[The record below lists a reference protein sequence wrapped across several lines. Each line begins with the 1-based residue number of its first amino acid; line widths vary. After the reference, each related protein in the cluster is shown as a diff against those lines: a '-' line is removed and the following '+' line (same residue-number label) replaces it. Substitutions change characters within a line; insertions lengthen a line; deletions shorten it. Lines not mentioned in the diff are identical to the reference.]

1 MFPHPP
7 KRGRGTRPCHRPEIA
22 RFLSFLAK
30 AAFPVGRSVASGGR
44 GARKMADIGAGAAP
58 SLIRA
63 SLSRT
68 GKWAGSI
75 AFIGGAVSDILNPLA
90 PFAAYIALAASI
102 AAVIIAI
109 AIVLR
114 LVLAAKALPALVF
127 ATSAA
132 AVAGGVYAVQ
142 KETNSQNGII
152 ASLVPAVAQLQ
163 QSMGIV
169 AEKVAR
175 IEQTVTQTQ
184 KTVEEVKKSTD
195 TVAQKTD
202 QIASA
207 QQQQAA
213 QGAAT
218 QRTVEAVKQ
227 TTETLVGGQQQQV
240 AQAEKL
246 QATTEQIAASIDTIA
261 KGFATLAAQGGAIA
275 EPKRPDE
282 FYHNARVYELSGDML
297 NARRSYL
304 AFAGFDVD
312 AIDPYTRFA
321 TLLRV
326 QDGKAGAREVF
337 GQLAEKAKAPS
348 IKLVHLLQFDDTQRL
363 DKLNAFI
370 AANPDYAPAYFLL
383 AQEFSEDR
391 LGSQTLADKR
401 SEAQALTKFVSYEKD
416 GGLLGYFVDQTQLAD
431 WLDRGRSRLAA
442 LGDVLDPARF
452 APSLT
457 PMRSNQGW
465 SMTISLPEPATAI
478 SWRLG
483 GSGPFTDTGLLA
495 LNDQRTGKPMP
506 NPSFELPD
514 STAQTTIAI
523 KYLDIRG
530 RETGP
535 FDISFDPDAAL
546 QQGNKQILD
555 QFWTSWI
562 AFDASGNHGLV
573 YFTQMLSYRCAIK
586 EVHYSLNGAALDKT
600 LPMPPC
606 NARDP
611 YAIPDDFQPYFKVV
625 ESVTS
630 ISVQVTYTDGT
641 KSPVRDYKRQ

>member
-1 MFPHPP
+1 MS
-7 KRGRGTRPCHRPEIA
+7 EIA
-22 RFLSFLAK
+22 T
-30 AAFPVGRSVASGGR
+30 GTT
-44 GARKMADIGAGAAP
+44 
-58 SLIRA
+58 SLLRA

-68 GKWAGSI
+68 GKWAASF
-75 AFIGGAVSDILNPLA
+75 AFISGAVGDVLNPLG
-90 PFAAYIALAASI
+90 PFAAYIALV
-102 AAVIIAI
+102 AAVAAIIIAV
-109 AIVLR
+109 AMVLR
-114 LVLAAKALPALVF
+114 LVLAAKAMPALIF

-132 AVAGGVYAVQ
+132 AIAGGVYGIQ
-142 KETNSQNGII
+142 QETNSQNGVI
-152 ASLVPAVAQLQ
+152 ANLVPAVAELQ
-163 QSMGIV
+163 QSLGIV
-169 AEKVAR
+169 SQKVAK
-175 IEQTVTQTQ
+175 IEQTVTETQ

-195 TVAQKTD
+195 TVAKTTE
-202 QIASA
+202 QIAST
-207 QQQQAA
+207 QQQQTA
-213 QGAAT
+213 QGAET
-218 QRTVEAVKQ
+218 QKTVEAVKQ
-227 TTETLVGGQQQQV
+227 TTDTVAQKTEQIASTQQQQTAQGAETQKTVEAVKQTTDTLAAGQQQQQ

-261 KGFATLAAQGGAIA
+261 KGFAQLAAQGGAIA
-275 EPKRPDE
+275 DPKRPDE
-282 FYHNARVYELSGDML
+282 FYHNARVYELAGDML

-337 GQLAEKAKAPS
+337 GTLAEKAKAPS
-348 IKLVHLLQFDDTQRL
+348 IKLVHLLQFDDAQRL

-401 SEAQALTKFVSYEKD
+401 SEAQALSKFVSYEQD
-416 GGLLGYFVDQTQLAD
+416 GGLLKYFVDQTQLAD
-431 WLDRGRSRLAA
+431 WLDRSRSRLTA
-442 LGDVLDPARF
+442 LGDVLDPSRF
-452 APSLT
+452 VPTLT
-457 PMRSNQGW
+457 PMRSNAGW

-483 GSGPFTDTGLLA
+483 DTGPFTDTGLMA
-495 LNDQRTGKPMP
+495 MNDQRTGKPMP

-514 STAQTTIAI
+514 STAATTIAI

-535 FDISFDPDAAL
+535 FDIRFDPDGAL
-546 QQGNKQILD
+546 QQENKQILD

-562 AFDASGNHGLV
+562 AFDSGGNRGLV

-586 EVHYSLNGAALDKT
+586 AVHYSLNGTALDKEIK
-600 LPMPPC
+600 MPPC
-606 NARDP
+606 DAKDP
-611 YAIPDDFQPYFKVV
+611 YAIPSDYQPYFKVKDDV
-625 ESVTS
+625 KSMA
-630 ISVQVTYTDGT
+630 VQVTYTDGT
-641 KSPVRDYKRQ
+641 KSPVREYKRQ

>member
-1 MFPHPP
+1 MS
-7 KRGRGTRPCHRPEIA
+7 EIA
-22 RFLSFLAK
+22 TGTTSLL
-30 AAFPVGRSVASGGR
+30 RS
-44 GARKMADIGAGAAP
+44 
-58 SLIRA
+58 

-68 GKWAGSI
+68 GKWAGSV
-75 AFIGGAVSDILNPLA
+75 AFLSGAVSDVLNPLG
-90 PFAAYIALAASI
+90 PFAAYIALVAAI
-102 AAVIIAI
+102 AAAIIAV
-109 AIVLR
+109 AMVLR
-114 LVLAAKALPALVF
+114 LVLAAKAMPALIF

-132 AVAGGVYAVQ
+132 AIAGGVYGVQ
-142 KETNSQNGII
+142 QETNSQNGVI
-152 ASLVPAVAQLQ
+152 AALVPAVAELQ
-163 QSMGIV
+163 QSLGIV
-169 AEKVAR
+169 SEKVAK
-175 IEQTVTQTQ
+175 IEKTVTQTQ

-202 QIASA
+202 QIAETQK
-207 QQQQAA
+207 QQTA
-213 QGAAT
+213 QGAET
-218 QRTVEAVKQ
+218 QKTVEAVKQ
-227 TTETLVGGQQQQV
+227 TTDTLAAGQKQQQ

-261 KGFATLAAQGGAIA
+261 KGFAQLAAQGRAIA
-275 EPKRPDE
+275 DPKRPDE
-282 FYHNARVYELSGDML
+282 FYHNARVYELAGDML

-337 GQLAEKAKAPS
+337 GTLAEKAKAPA
-348 IKLVHLLQFDDTQRL
+348 IKLVHLLQFDDAQRL

-370 AANPDYAPAYFLL
+370 SANPDYAPAYFLE

-401 SEAQALTKFVSYEKD
+401 SEAQALSKFVSYEKD
-416 GGLLGYFVDQTQLAD
+416 GGLLKYFVDQTQLAD
-431 WLDRGRSRLAA
+431 WLDRGHSRLTA
-442 LGDVLDPARF
+442 LGNVLDPSRF
-452 APSLT
+452 VPTLT
-457 PMRSNQGW
+457 PTRSNAGW

-483 GSGPFTDTGLLA
+483 DSGPFTDTGLMA
-495 LNDQRTGKPMP
+495 MNDQRTGKPMP

-514 STAQTTIAI
+514 SIAATTIAI

-535 FDISFDPDAAL
+535 FDIRFDPDSAL

-573 YFTQMLSYRCAIK
+573 YFTQMLSFRCAIK
-586 EVHYSLNGAALDKT
+586 EVRYSLNGTALDKEIK
-600 LPMPPC
+600 MPPC
-606 NARDP
+606 DAKDP
-611 YAIPDDFQPYFKVV
+611 YAIPADYQPYFKVKDDV
-625 ESVTS
+625 KSMA
-630 ISVQVTYTDGT
+630 VQVTYTDGT
-641 KSPVRDYKRQ
+641 KSPVREYRRQ